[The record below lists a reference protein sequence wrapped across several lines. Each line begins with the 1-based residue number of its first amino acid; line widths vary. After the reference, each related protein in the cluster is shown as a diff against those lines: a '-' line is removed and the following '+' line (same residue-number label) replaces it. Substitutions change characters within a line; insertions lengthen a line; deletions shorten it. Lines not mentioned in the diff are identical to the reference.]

1 MLHSMRSPYAAL
13 QAAALLLALA
23 ASASAQPPVHYPHAG
38 DAPPGE
44 IGRRQLERGGPRA
57 GYFQPVELIGP
68 EGSHLAAAAEGG
80 FLPLQ
85 ATPLKVGLLIGQ
97 AYRFRVAGIPLREG
111 LEVFPTIEVIDRLY
125 PPPGEEARFPIPIE
139 LTRQELDYA
148 LSGRYVTRV
157 IYVENPENALPMA
170 EGPHQRWFEV
180 GPQEDPLQV
189 ADQLGR
195 PVAIL
200 RIGSRIPVDEQPTL
214 EFLHGSPPL
223 LVFPPEPKPVA
234 PEEVE
239 PPAQRQAFRTERG
252 LVTPRL
258 YDEPHGPGAARG
270 IPFQPAGSLRGQ
282 WPHSPE
288 GFAAPSGGI
297 WR

>member
-1 MLHSMRSPYAAL
+1 MLHPIRPVRP
-13 QAAALLLALA
+13 LLLALA
-23 ASASAQPPVHYPHAG
+23 LWLPAAALAQPPVHYRHAG

-44 IGRRQLERGGPRA
+44 IGRRQLERGGPLA
-57 GYFQPVELIGP
+57 GYFQPVELYGP
-68 EGSHLAAAAEGG
+68 EGSQLAPAADGD

-111 LEVFPTIEVIDRLY
+111 LEVYPTVEVIDRLY

-157 IYVENPENALPMA
+157 IYLENPENALPMA

-189 ADQLGR
+189 ADRLGR

-200 RIGSRIPVDEQPTL
+200 RIGSRIPVGEQPTP
-214 EFLHGSPPL
+214 EFLHGSPPI
-223 LVFPPEPKPVA
+223 VVYPPEPKPA
-234 PEEVE
+234 PPEEVE
-239 PPAQRQAFRTERG
+239 PPAQRQAFRIEPG
-252 LVTPRL
+252 LVTPRV
-258 YDEPHGPGAARG
+258 YDQPHGPE
-270 IPFQPAGSLRGQ
+270 AGPRQFVPPGPLRGQ
-282 WPHSPE
+282 WPTPPQ
-288 GFAAPSGGI
+288 GIATPSGGV